1 MAGVPV
7 SHKIP
12 IRGMALGAVANV
24 GYEMIWA
31 APGEKAPAI
40 AGAAAM
46 GAAGLGVS
54 RIGLSGL
61 KGGLIGFGVEMA
73 AYYAVKH
80 GLLSLEEATK
90 KSNERF
96 RSATRV
102 GFAVSDT
109 FGNESRSLLTQ
120 RQASLRTIQT
130 SVLNARSSIGNEA
143 AMVRKQIDEYL

>member
-7 SHKIP
+7 PHKIP
-12 IRGMALGAVANV
+12 IGGMALGTVANV
-24 GYEMIWA
+24 GFELISA
-31 APGEKAPAI
+31 APGERPAAV
-40 AGAAAM
+40 AGATVMSAT
-46 GAAGLGVS
+46 GLGLARVGVGGAL
-54 RIGLSGL
+54 GLG
-61 KGGLIGFGVEMA
+61 IEFA

-80 GLLSLEEATK
+80 GLMSLEEATK

-109 FGNESRSLLTQ
+109 FGNESWSLLTQ